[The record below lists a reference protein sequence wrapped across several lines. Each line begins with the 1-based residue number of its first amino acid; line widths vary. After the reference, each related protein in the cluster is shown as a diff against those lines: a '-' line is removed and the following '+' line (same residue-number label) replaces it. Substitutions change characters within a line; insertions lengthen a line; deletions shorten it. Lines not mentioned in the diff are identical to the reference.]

1 MSVSNVTSND
11 LLYQT
16 LYQTNNTSS
25 SSQNTV
31 ITQGTQAAQGAGSFS
46 QILQNL
52 GTDLQSGN
60 MTNAQQDFAQLQ
72 QLLTTVGNVQGHHH
86 HRHGHGHDKGNTQTA
101 AAVQPVQVA
110 GSQGTTSTGSNVLT
124 TAVSGISSQ
133 TTATS

>member
-31 ITQGTQAAQGAGSFS
+31 NTQGTQAAQGAGSFS